1 MALFLASLVSPHGSR
16 HYSPISFRKGKGT
29 PWCVGFAELALSFYN
44 CSDPAGS
51 GRSPYGACDREN
63 ALGKVCQEAPGED
76 TAGEQLEILFFIR
89 MK

>member
-1 MALFLASLVSPHGSR
+1 MVLDTTAPYPL
-16 HYSPISFRKGKGT
+16 GKERGT

-44 CSDPAGS
+44 CSDPASS
-51 GRSPYGACDREN
+51 GRSPYGACDREH
-63 ALGKVCQEAPGED
+63 ALRKVCQEAPGED